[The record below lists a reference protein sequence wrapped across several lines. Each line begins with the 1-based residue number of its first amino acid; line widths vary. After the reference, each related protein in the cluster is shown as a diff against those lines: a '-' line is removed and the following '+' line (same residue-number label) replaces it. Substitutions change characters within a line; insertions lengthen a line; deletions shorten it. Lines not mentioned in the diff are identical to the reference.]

1 MNDELKTKLAAE
13 FEAANFFEKIPA
25 ELDGFTLKKFLSDD
39 GDKFKYFSYEN
50 ISAHRSL
57 TAYFQEETREYKISV
72 TLGLTEFCLT
82 NFFTNDF
89 EHFTEILSAELEN
102 AIKNLCAQ
110 IDADSDILIADKKF
124 SSWNY
129 GQTLPQNIEGFEL
142 FIAPKFPA
150 RITNGSYIIINYSDF
165 KNNLDFNI
173 FYNVYSDNFS
183 GESQIGGVHHPSYIF
198 DATDLSELE
207 KILVENLFSELRR
220 IKNISA
226 S

>member
-25 ELDGFTLKKFLSDD
+25 ELDGFTLKKILSDD

-57 TAYFQEETREYKISV
+57 TAYFHEETREYKISV

-82 NFFTNDF
+82 NFFTSDF

-110 IDADSDILIADKKF
+110 VDADSDILIADKKF